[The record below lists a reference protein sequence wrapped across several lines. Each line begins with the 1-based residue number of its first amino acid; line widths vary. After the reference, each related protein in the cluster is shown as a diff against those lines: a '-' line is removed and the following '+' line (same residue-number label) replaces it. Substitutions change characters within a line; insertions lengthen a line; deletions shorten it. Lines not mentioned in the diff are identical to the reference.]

1 MRFIPKKIN
10 SRSQVFWLTVQ
21 TTAYSLISSTIVTT
35 LIMRL
40 TGKYISEIYL
50 FAIVVPLVV
59 ATPIAYWLANLIY
72 EITRI
77 GQEIERIAYA
87 DDLTGIANRRA
98 FFEQAPDLIAQSNE
112 AETTAF
118 IILVDIDNFKNI
130 NDTYGH
136 KAGDA
141 MLILV
146 ADILRQS
153 MRHARGMVGRIGG
166 EEFALLVIHKERSH
180 VMALANQIRLNIRNA
195 SINTRNARFS
205 ATASIGLASHAAGA
219 DLDITLLCADKA
231 LYLAKNA
238 GRDRV
243 VTLPSET

>member
-10 SRSQVFWLTVQ
+10 SRSQVFWFTVQ
-21 TTAYSLISSTIVTT
+21 IDAYALISSTIVTT

-40 TGKYISEIYL
+40 TGKYIPDIYL
-50 FAIVVPLVV
+50 FTTVVPLIV

-98 FFEQAPDLIAQSNE
+98 FFEHAPELIAQSKE
-112 AETTAF
+112 AEATASV
-118 IILVDIDNFKNI
+118 ILVDIDNFKNI

-136 KAGDA
+136 SAGDA
-141 MLILV
+141 VLILV
-146 ADILRQS
+146 ADILTQS
-153 MRHARGMVGRIGG
+153 MRDTRGLVGRIGG
-166 EEFALLVIHKERSH
+166 EEFALLVIHKEKSY
-180 VMALANQIRLNIRNA
+180 VIGLADQILLNIRNA
-195 SINTRNARFS
+195 TINARNAMIS
-205 ATASIGLASHAAGA
+205 ATASIGLAPHSAGA

-231 LYLAKNA
+231 LYLAKNT

-243 VTLPSET
+243 VILQSET